1 MSLSSIY
8 RPNEDIRNPSLD
20 SVLAKLAVMNTD
32 QLKAF
37 AAEHQ
42 DDMVMLGAAQAVHAK
57 RAEYAQQ
64 ANAPQGGQMPP
75 VNQQVVQSMDP
86 MQQMPPQGMP
96 PQGMPPQGGPQ
107 GMPPQSMP
115 PQGMPPQ
122 GQLPEQQGI
131 AQLPA
136 PNIQNM
142 AGGGIVAF
150 ADGGYTDEDMID
162 SGEPVTRMS
171 EGGVARFADK
181 GMVGGFE
188 AQIREEALRQGI
200 DPDLA
205 VRLFMT
211 ESAGKKDAMSPKGAA
226 GLGQLMIPAAKEMG
240 LSPEDRFDPNKNI
253 PASVGYL
260 KKQLG
265 KYGGDPEKALAAY
278 NWGPGNVD
286 KHLAKNEGRL
296 NRVGLPKE
304 TADYLTKILPIGSA
318 RAEDAPQTASADLAS
333 QIPGQRSQAPASD
346 YEQKNSYFGGLADRL
361 GIPQEYQR
369 NISNTLNAMGGYAS
383 PVSRVNRAVGM
394 ASNELAATPEMI
406 AKAQQA
412 KQVAETPR
420 LLPPAKAGL
429 EALDAAS
436 QETRAAAEA
445 ARRARLLQQDQ
456 QAAKAAEQS
465 VNAANATSK
474 IARTA
479 EEGIAAIPNAQA
491 MNAAKAANAARTL
504 SATQFAEQQLGGRN
518 VEAPRLGMEPVRP
531 DEFGTPEERKAIVE
545 ATKDVVPAKERK
557 GYDAEDLLVLG
568 LGLMTSKSPRFLSAL
583 GEAGLQTLANKK
595 DREKGAADKLYKEA
609 LIAQANRPA
618 ADVQM
623 IEKYASDP
631 KFREAYDQ
639 FAQSK
644 REPMTRETL
653 AKTWSTNIMLQQ
665 MYPNF
670 EDYIKMAASAMGGGA
685 SGTQLSAADQSLVQ
699 KYLR

>member
-1 MSLSSIY
+1 M
-8 RPNEDIRNPSLD
+8 SLD
-20 SVLAKLAVMNTD
+20 SIYQTRGDITNPNLKSVMAKLATFNPE

-37 AAEHQ
+37 AAANQ
-42 DDMVMLGAAQAVHAK
+42 DDMILLGAAQAVHANHEK
-57 RAEYAQQ
+57 FAQAKMAQ
-64 ANAPQGGQMPP
+64 QGGQMPP
-75 VNQQVVQSMDP
+75 VNQQVVQNIGP
-86 MQQMPPQGMP
+86 TPPQGMP
-96 PQGMPPQGGPQ
+96 PQGMPPQGGQ
-107 GMPPQSMP
+107 GMP
-115 PQGMPPQ
+115 PQGMPSQGMPPQ
-122 GQLPEQQGI
+122 GGGPLPEQQGI

-150 ADGGYTDEDMID
+150 ADGGYADEDMAE
-162 SGEPVTRMS
+162 SSTPVM
-171 EGGVARFADK
+171 RFADR
-181 GMVGGFE
+181 GLVGGFE
-188 AQIREEALRQGI
+188 AQIREEALRQGV

-211 ESAGKKDAMSPKGAA
+211 ESAGKKDAVSPKGAA

-240 LSPEDRFDPNKNI
+240 LSPADRFDPNKNI

-260 KKQLG
+260 KKQMN

-286 KHLAKNEGRL
+286 KHLAKNEGQL

-304 TADYLTKILPIGSA
+304 TADYLTKILPMGTA
-318 RAEDAPQTASADLAS
+318 VAAQTKNPDLAS
-333 QIPGQRSQAPASD
+333 QIPGYSPARSLAPGEKYDVPASNYD
-346 YEQKNSYFGGLADRL
+346 EKNSYFGQLADKM
-361 GIPQEYQR
+361 GIPLEYQR
-369 NISNTLNAMGGYAS
+369 NINNTLNAMGGWAS
-383 PVSRVNRAVGM
+383 PVTRVNRAVGM
-394 ASNELAATPEMI
+394 ASKGLEATPEMV

-456 QAAKAAEQS
+456 QAARAAEQS

-474 IARTA
+474 IARTT

-491 MNAAKAANAARTL
+491 MNAAKATNAARTL
-504 SATQFAEQQLGGRN
+504 SATQFAEQQLGGQN
-518 VEAPRLGMEPVRP
+518 AAAPRLGMEPVRP
-531 DEFGTPEERKAIVE
+531 DEFGMPEEEKKAIIAAAKEV
-545 ATKDVVPAKERK
+545 TPAKERK
-557 GYDAEDLLVLG
+557 GFDAEDWLTLG
-568 LGLMTSKSPRFLSAL
+568 LGLMANKSPRFLTAF
-583 GEAGLQTLANKK
+583 GEEGLKTLASKK
-595 DREKGAADKLYKEA
+595 EREKGATDKLYKEA
-609 LIAQANRPA
+609 LISQATRPA

-639 FAQSK
+639 FVQAK
-644 REPMTRETL
+644 REPITRESL
-653 AKTWSTNIMLQQ
+653 AKTWSSNFLLQQ
-665 MYPNF
+665 QYPNF
-670 EDYIKMAASAMGGGA
+670 EDYFKMAASAVGGGA

>member
-1 MSLSSIY
+1 MSLDSIY
-8 RPNEDIRNPSLD
+8 QTRGDITNPNLK
-20 SVLAKLAVMNTD
+20 SVLAKLAVMNPQ
-32 QLKAF
+32 QLQAF
-37 AAEHQ
+37 AAANE
-42 DDMVMLGAAQAVHAK
+42 DDPIMLSAAQAVHSKHKEFAD
-57 RAEYAQQ
+57 AMMAQ
-64 ANAPQGGQMPP
+64 QGGQLPP
-75 VNQQVVQSMDP
+75 VNQQVVQNMNP
-86 MQQMPPQGMP
+86 APQGMP
-96 PQGMPPQGGPQ
+96 PQGMPPQGGP
-107 GMPPQSMP
+107 
-115 PQGMPPQ
+115 
-122 GQLPEQQGI
+122 LPEEQGI

-150 ADGGYTDEDMID
+150 ADGGYTDEDVM
-162 SGEPVTRMS
+162 SNGQPVIRMAN
-171 EGGVARFADK
+171 GG
-181 GMVGGFE
+181 VGGFE
-188 AQIREEALRQGI
+188 SQIREEATRQGI

-211 ESAGKKDAMSPKGAA
+211 ESAGRKDAVSPKGAA

-240 LSPEDRFDPNKNI
+240 LSPQDRFDPNKNI
-253 PASVGYL
+253 SASVGYL
-260 KKQLG
+260 KKQLN

-286 KHLAKNEGRL
+286 KHLAKNEGQL

-304 TADYLTKILPIGSA
+304 TADYLTKILPMGTA
-318 RAEDAPQTASADLAS
+318 VAAEPKTKDSAS
-333 QIPGQRSQAPASD
+333 QIPGQRTPAPASTYD
-346 YEQKNSYFGGLADRL
+346 QQNSYFGGLADRL

-429 EALDAAS
+429 EALDEAS
-436 QETRAAAEA
+436 QATRAAAEA
-445 ARRARLLQQDQ
+445 ARRARGVEQDV

-465 VNAANATSK
+465 VKAANATSK

-504 SATQFAEQQLGGRN
+504 SATQFAEQQLGGRGAP
-518 VEAPRLGMEPVRP
+518 EANPLLNLPAVRP
-531 DEFGTPEERKAIVE
+531 DEFGTPEEKKAIIE
-545 ATKDVVPAKERK
+545 AAKEVTPAKERK
-557 GYDAEDLLVLG
+557 GFDAEDLLVLG
-568 LGLMTSKSPRFLSAL
+568 LGLMSNKSPRFLSAL

-595 DREKGAADKLYKEA
+595 EREKGASDKLYKEA

-644 REPMTRETL
+644 REPVTRETL
-653 AKTWSTNIMLQQ
+653 AKTWSTNFLLQQ
-665 MYPNF
+665 QYPNF
-670 EDYIKMAASAMGGGA
+670 EDYLKMAASAMGGGA

>member
-8 RPNEDIRNPSLD
+8 RPNEDISNPSLD

-57 RAEYAQQ
+57 RAEYAQK

-75 VNQQVVQSMDP
+75 VNQQVVQGMDP
-86 MQQMPPQGMP
+86 MPQMPPQGMP
-96 PQGMPPQGGPQ
+96 PQGMPPQG
-107 GMPPQSMP
+107 MP

-122 GQLPEQQGI
+122 GGGQLPEQQGI

-150 ADGGYTDEDMID
+150 AEGGYTDDELEDKAT
-162 SGEPVTRMS
+162 PVL
-171 EGGVARFADK
+171 RFADR

-188 AQIREEALRQGI
+188 AQIREEAARQGI

-211 ESAGKKDAMSPKGAA
+211 ESAGKKDAVSPKGAA

-286 KHLAKNEGRL
+286 KHLAKNEGKL

-304 TADYLTKILPIGSA
+304 TADYLTKILPMGTA
-318 RAEDAPQTASADLAS
+318 VAAEPKAKDLAS
-333 QIPGQRSQAPASD
+333 QIPGQSVQAPASD

-412 KQVAETPR
+412 KQIAETPR

-429 EALDAAS
+429 EALDEAS
-436 QETRAAAEA
+436 QQTRAAAEA

-474 IARTA
+474 IARAT
-479 EEGIAAIPNAQA
+479 EEGIAAVPNAQA

-531 DEFGTPEERKAIVE
+531 DEFGTPEERKAIIE

-557 GYDAEDLLVLG
+557 GFDAEDLLVLG
-568 LGLMTSKSPRFLSAL
+568 LGLMSSKSPRFLSAL

-595 DREKGAADKLYKEA
+595 DREKGASDKLYKEA

-623 IEKYASDP
+623 IERYANDP

-644 REPMTRETL
+644 REPVTRETL
-653 AKTWSTNIMLQQ
+653 AKTWSTNFLLQQ
-665 MYPNF
+665 QYPNF
-670 EDYIKMAASAMGGGA
+670 EDYLKMAASAMGGGA